1 MTRAWGGWKP
11 PGEGRWATPQAAQR
25 RHGRHRTPFPVAMG
39 DAGTESSPVEQMER
53 MDWALG
59 CGEACWER
67 QAPAWQSGRNRPA
80 IGILKHDR
88 EWRE

>member
-53 MDWALG
+53 MD
-59 CGEACWER
+59 GEGWNLAGFGWGLE
-67 QAPAWQSGRNRPA
+67 
-80 IGILKHDR
+80 
-88 EWRE
+88 